1 MQKIQNKLPF
11 LVDHTTFYF
20 YKQYRRQSSFFLD
33 TVQNVFCVLT
43 FEKIGE
49 IVSWQQIVS
58 ISTMQEIQMSLFVD
72 HAFSTLLPNGDV
84 GQPFSWTQSKIFYAS

>member
-58 ISTMQEIQMSLFVD
+58 ISTMQEIQMSLFGNY
-72 HAFSTLLPNGDV
+72 LQNNIY
-84 GQPFSWTQSKIFYAS
+84 IFKAQLKGRFI